1 VTLGRAGKTADAIPV
16 LQKSLALARELF
28 GDDNDNIAN
37 VENELGSVFH
47 DEGRFRDAIAHY
59 REAMRINALTM
70 GENGAERAKP
80 LNNLAS
86 AYEDMGDYATA
97 IPLFRESLAIRHKA
111 LSADDPMVMRAN
123 YNLGRVLTKAGMLK
137 EAKTILDSV
146 RVDYVERYGEANP
159 STAKAEMWL
168 GYADARLGDVDA
180 AAPLL
185 DKLEL
190 SPAKFTPLMRAQRDG
205 LRAEIAAARH
215 DDATMLAARKDAWDQ
230 MRAGQGEQ
238 HPLTAEV
245 GIAYATALAQTGHA
259 ADARAVAEPLKAIV
273 METFADGSA
282 VRRELGRW
290 N

>member
-1 VTLGRAGKTADAIPV
+1 
-16 LQKSLALARELF
+16 
-28 GDDNDNIAN
+28 
-37 VENELGSVFH
+37 
-47 DEGRFRDAIAHY
+47 
-59 REAMRINALTM
+59 
-70 GENGAERAKP
+70 
-80 LNNLAS
+80 
-86 AYEDMGDYATA
+86 MGDYAAA
-97 IPLFRESLAIRHKA
+97 IPLFRQSLAIRQKA

-123 YNLGRVLTKAGMLK
+123 YNLARALTKAGALK

-146 RVDYVERYGEANP
+146 KVDYVERYGEANP
-159 STAKAEMWL
+159 ATAKAEMWL
-168 GYADARLGDVDA
+168 GYADVRLGDVDA
-180 AAPLL
+180 ASALL

-215 DDATMLAARKDAWDQ
+215 DEATMLAARKDAWEQ
-230 MRAGQGEQ
+230 MRTGQGEQ

-273 METFADGSA
+273 SEAFADDSV
-282 VRRELGRW
+282 VRRELARW